1 MNRQISMLRQLFSLL
16 IVCGLLSSCTKEPNL
31 TGFDS
36 EAFKK
41 DRGACLGI
49 RERELNWLKNHKA
62 NWKGVSSNHLEDL
75 LGKPDIQQLADR
87 NQEYYIYFLEKGP
100 HCNKMTA
107 PSNAQSIA
115 FRFSAIGL
123 ATEITFQL
131 GIPL

>member
-1 MNRQISMLRQLFSLL
+1 MFRTLLFVF
-16 IVCGLLSSCTKEPNL
+16 VCFSLLSSCTKEPDL
-31 TGFDS
+31 TGFDA

-41 DRGACLGI
+41 DRGACLGQ
-49 RERELNWLKNHKA
+49 REKQLNWLKSHKS

-100 HCNKMTA
+100 HCDKMTN
-107 PSNAQSIA
+107 PSSAQSIA

-123 ATEITFQL
+123 TTEITFQL
-131 GIPL
+131 GVPL

>member
-1 MNRQISMLRQLFSLL
+1 MLRQLIFLL
-16 IVCGLLSSCTKEPNL
+16 ICITFLSSCTKEPDL

-41 DRGACLGI
+41 DKGACSG
-49 RERELNWLKNHKA
+49 EREKQLNWLKNHKA
-62 NWKGVSSNHLEDL
+62 NWKGVSSNHLEDF
-75 LGKPDIQQLADR
+75 LGKPDAQQLADR

-100 HCNKMTA
+100 QCNKISA

-131 GIPL
+131 GVPL